1 MGGVGGDCDDGGG
14 GPGGVG
20 VGYTVNDK
28 LLDPDVAA
36 VTPLITNERLPKPP
50 CVEVTL

>member
-1 MGGVGGDCDDGGG
+1 
-14 GPGGVG
+14 VG